1 MIGKTISFVK
11 GRGSLRHNNR
21 DFFADNVDVERI
33 SLNRIYKQESLE
45 EAYEYCFGDALRE
58 YNEKQTR
65 SDRKKGNYIN
75 EIKNSGNNE
84 KVFYENVVQ
93 IGTMY
98 DTGVLDADGNVT
110 VDAQKAAEVLE
121 EYAKTFQERNPNLY
135 LFNAVLHMDEATPHL
150 HLDYIP
156 VAHGY
161 KKGMKTRNSL
171 TKAFQEM
178 GFDKAMDKKHTETM
192 EWQKR
197 ERGYIRQLCREK
209 EIFVVRKGEVR
220 DNYSISEY
228 KEAMRAKESV
238 ERETVEMKEHLEALT
253 KRMKAYSLEAD
264 TLPVVKKAIDKEV
277 NEINSSVKITRPLFG
292 NEDVVQV
299 PKSVW
304 DKILKVFSWVTFKQ
318 KTYDKV
324 IAKNNTQE
332 KEIQGLSGKLQEIK
346 NYIRNRGLEK
356 DYDNY
361 LHRDDM
367 EYRLARKRQEMKE
380 MEQARLQKKTRSNR
394 EER

>member
-1 MIGKTISFVK
+1 MKRTISIMT
-11 GRGSLRHNNR
+11 GAGSIAHNER
-21 DFFADNVDVERI
+21 KFIAENVDGERTQNNI
-33 SLNRIYKQESLE
+33 V
-45 EAYEYCFGDALRE
+45 YCKENIRTVYHKLFDDAVKRH
-58 YNEKQTR
+58 NEKQTR
-65 SDRKKGNYIN
+65 SDRR
-75 EIKNSGNNE
+75 IKNYYKKISQDSKQE
-84 KVFYENVVQ
+84 KPFHEIIVQ
-93 IGTMY
+93 IGDKDNMGAMTQN
-98 DTGVLDADGNVT
+98 GQLAKEILD
-110 VDAQKAAEVLE
+110 
-121 EYAKTFQERNPNLY
+121 EYMKGFQDRNPQLY
-135 LFNAVLHMDEATPHL
+135 VFSAHLHMDEATPHL
-150 HLDYIP
+150 HLDWIP

-197 ERGYIRQLCREK
+197 ERDYIRQLCREK

-277 NEINSSVKITRPLFG
+277 NEINSTVKITRPLFG

-304 DKILKVFSWVTFKQ
+304 DKILKVFSWATFKQ

-394 EER
+394 EDR

>member
-1 MIGKTISFVK
+1 MHYIRYDVLYGYVLSRLQYWSEQVHWDDEKLLQQLLNAGNKERSAAKKQRAVELKRATKRKAEVEGLFTKLYEDWSLGKIT
-11 GRGSLRHNNR
+11 
-21 DFFADNVDVERI
+21 
-33 SLNRIYKQESLE
+33 
-45 EAYEYCFGDALRE
+45 E
-58 YNEKQTR
+58 YNFTMLSERFQTEQRELETKIRELQEALSSMEQTESDAGKWVELIKQYASPTELTTELLNTLIEKIVVHEAVK
-65 SDRKKGNYIN
+65 SPDGCRK
-75 EIKNSGNNE
+75 
-84 KVFYENVVQ
+84 Q
-93 IGTMY
+93 
-98 DTGVLDADGNVT
+98 
-110 VDAQKAAEVLE
+110 
-121 EYAKTFQERNPNLY
+121 
-135 LFNAVLHMDEATPHL
+135 
-150 HLDYIP
+150 
-156 VAHGY
+156 
-161 KKGMKTRNSL
+161 
-171 TKAFQEM
+171 
-178 GFDKAMDKKHTETM
+178 
-192 EWQKR
+192 
-197 ERGYIRQLCREK
+197 
-209 EIFVVRKGEVR
+209 R
-220 DNYSISEY
+220 DNYSIAEY
-228 KEAMRAKESV
+228 EEAMRAKESV

-304 DKILKVFSWVTFKQ
+304 DKILKVFSWATFKQ

-361 LHRDDM
+361 IHRDDM
-367 EYRLARKRQEMKE
+367 EYWLARKRQEMKE